1 MAKIVFYEDPSCL
14 VNTEQKAML
23 TNAGHE
29 IEIHD
34 LMAEPWSP
42 PSLRPFFAARP
53 VAEWF
58 NMSNPR
64 VRSGEINPSEINP
77 QAALV
82 AMMMD
87 PGLIRGPLIRCGNR
101 CSAGFDNL
109 VMNKWVGATAAV

>member
-1 MAKIVFYEDPSCL
+1 
-14 VNTEQKAML
+14 
-23 TNAGHE
+23 
-29 IEIHD
+29 
-34 LMAEPWSP
+34 
-42 PSLRPFFAARP
+42 
-53 VAEWF
+53 
-58 NMSNPR
+58 MSNPR

-109 VMNKWVGATAAV
+109 VMNKWVGATAVSYTHLHGIDEGGEFRRHIAKNDLAFKLQGHFGGTTLITNEDCLLYTSRCV